1 MANLSLPMAMKE
13 ARLRSSSSVKAR
25 AQIQRSL
32 FVYVLFS
39 KRDKI
44 VDKEVAV
51 NPAQFPD
58 SLGAFASWQGSAAMK
73 VAVIW
78 EGAEAEGS

>member
-1 MANLSLPMAMKE
+1 MK
-13 ARLRSSSSVKAR
+13 AK

-44 VDKEVAV
+44 VDKEVTV
-51 NPAQFPD
+51 ISAQSPD

-73 VAVIW
+73 VDVIW
-78 EGAEAEGS
+78 EGVEAEGS